1 MHSRRQFLR
10 NFGIGAAAGAAFDFS
25 FPKLAADTFE
35 PIRQEQPRGFTLL
48 NNNENPYGPSAALMS
63 VMQNSLSAANR
74 YPDHSVELFVDHV
87 ARLHNVSR
95 DQVIPGCGS
104 TEILRLAVVT
114 FLQPGKKLII
124 PVPTFEA
131 IAEYAESIS
140 VGIVKVPLTSTFSHD
155 LDQMLARV
163 DQSTTLIYICNPN
176 NPTGSLT
183 PRKEIEAFIQKL
195 PTHTYVLIDEA
206 YHHFA
211 HAPEYV
217 SFIDHPLQDDRVI
230 VARTFSKVYGMAGVR
245 LGYGIGRAQVMERL
259 RRYKLQDNLNMLAA
273 AAGVAALDDTV
284 GTRAAIERNVEVR
297 LRFHNEAVA
306 RRLKPIPSQ
315 ANFTMLETGHR
326 VQDLI
331 EHFRRNQILI
341 GRPFPPMN
349 TYARISLGT
358 AAEMTRFWQI

>member
-1 MHSRRQFLR
+1 
-10 NFGIGAAAGAAFDFS
+10 
-25 FPKLAADTFE
+25 
-35 PIRQEQPRGFTLL
+35 
-48 NNNENPYGPSAALMS
+48 
-63 VMQNSLSAANR
+63 
-74 YPDHSVELFVDHV
+74 
-87 ARLHNVSR
+87 LHNVSR

-131 IAEYAESIS
+131 IADYSESIS
-140 VGIVKVPLTSTFSHD
+140 AGIIKVPLTSTFSHD

-163 DQSTTLIYICNPN
+163 DQNTTLIYICNPN

-183 PRKEIEAFIQKL
+183 PRKQIEAFIEKL
-195 PTHTYVLIDEA
+195 PAHTYVLIDEA

-245 LGYGIGRAQVMERL
+245 LGYGIGSAQVMERL
-259 RRYKLQDNLNMLAA
+259 RRHKLQDNLNMLAA
-273 AAGVAALDDTV
+273 AAGAAALDDTD
-284 GTRAAIERNVEVR
+284 GTRVAIQRNAEVR
-297 LRFHNEAVA
+297 LRFHNDAVG
-306 RRLKPIPSQ
+306 RGLKPIPSQ
-315 ANFTMLETGHR
+315 ANFTMLETGRPVH
-326 VQDLI
+326 DLI

-358 AAEMTRFWQI
+358 PAEMACFWQIWDTLPAAKTA